1 MEEKD
6 IERYNIF
13 GDTQNNNV
21 NPLPQQNNLNET
33 VDANQVWPNQDFT
46 NTPNPA
52 DLLKK
57 DIENSSNINTQNTNY
72 GVNIEQSSNVEN
84 SNINPTNVQ
93 TKQNVSSNKA
103 NQDKLN
109 VSQENISIKSTN
121 VQQSNVKESP
131 KENKNG
137 YKESKS
143 NVFIIVIFILLALFI
158 IFLPQLSSFIK

>member
-21 NPLPQQNNLNET
+21 NPLPQQSNLNGT

-57 DIENSSNINTQNTNY
+57 DIENSENISIQNTNY
-72 GVNIEQSSNVEN
+72 GVNMEQSSLNQMNVEN
-84 SNINPTNVQ
+84 NNINTTNVQ
-93 TKQNVSSNKA
+93 TIQNSSN
-103 NQDKLN
+103 NTVDL
-109 VSQENISIKSTN
+109 SLDSCI
-121 VQQSNVKESP
+121 
-131 KENKNG
+131 G
-137 YKESKS
+137 
-143 NVFIIVIFILLALFI
+143 LF
-158 IFLPQLSSFIK
+158 L

>member
-21 NPLPQQNNLNET
+21 NPLPQQNNLNGT

-93 TKQNVSSNKA
+93 TKQNVSSNTS

-109 VSQENISIKSTN
+109 VSQENIKSTN